1 MHFDGTKQIKD
12 LEAHSAMLGQIA
24 GYVAEYCQDDEM
36 TTLEA
41 VRWVVASYKKLLAEK
56 ELDQINRIV
65 SNRYTD

>member
-1 MHFDGTKQIKD
+1 MHYDGIKQIKD

-24 GYVAEYCQDDEM
+24 GYVEEFSQSDEM

-56 ELDQINRIV
+56 ELDQINRIIA
-65 SNRYTD
+65 NRHKD